1 VKRYVCEFVNKS
13 GRRRTIVVEL
23 DGNET
28 SGPEDPDAIVAK
40 ACALR
45 RAYHQLP
52 RGFLHDSVRA
62 VTTH

>member
-1 VKRYVCEFVNKS
+1 MKRYVCEFVNKS

-28 SGPEDPDAIVAK
+28 SGLEDPDTIVA
-40 ACALR
+40 
-45 RAYHQLP
+45 RAYALQRAYRTAP
-52 RGFLHDSVRA
+52 RGFLHDSVRP